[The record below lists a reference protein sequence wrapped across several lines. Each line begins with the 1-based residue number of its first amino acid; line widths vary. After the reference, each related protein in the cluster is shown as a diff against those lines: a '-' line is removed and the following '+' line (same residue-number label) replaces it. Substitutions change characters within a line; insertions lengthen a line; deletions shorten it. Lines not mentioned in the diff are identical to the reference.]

1 MGLKGSYAYKGYN
14 LAWKD
19 NEYSIPTRYLYLKLK
34 YKKTD
39 RNDLN
44 DSDDDR
50 MYDFSFL
57 KPDEVEN
64 TEDNFQWFKVGDILG
79 IKGTSQLNSYFKNII
94 SLKMKPKKF
103 LADFTTLY
111 I

>member
-64 TEDNFQWFKVGDILG
+64 TEDNFNG
-79 IKGTSQLNSYFKNII
+79 
-94 SLKMKPKKF
+94 LK
-103 LADFTTLY
+103 
-111 I
+111 